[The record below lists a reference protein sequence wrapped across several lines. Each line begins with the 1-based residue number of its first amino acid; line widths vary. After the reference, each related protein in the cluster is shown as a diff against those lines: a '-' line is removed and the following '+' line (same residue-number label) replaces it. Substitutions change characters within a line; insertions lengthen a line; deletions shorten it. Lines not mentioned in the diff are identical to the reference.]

1 MSIVW
6 YSCPRCRI
14 KFSVVSE
21 NWNQT
26 PSKTTSCH
34 FCEGIAEKIP
44 FAKIMKM
51 YEQETKIK

>member
-6 YSCPRCRI
+6 YSCQNCGIR
-14 KFSVVSE
+14 FSVVSE

-26 PSKTTSCH
+26 PAKTTTCH

-44 FAKIMKM
+44 HYEVMKL
-51 YEQETKIK
+51 YNKEVSK